1 MKLQHYI
8 PLSLYRFWR
17 WHPEVALRY
26 MPIVKTIKKYSA
38 SSTILEVGS
47 GSLGISP
54 YLGRSITGVDQN
66 FEGPKLGLMH
76 EIKGDATELPFKDR
90 SYDIVISVD
99 MLEHMSPKDRIKAIA
114 EMVRVAGKLIVIGVP
129 SGKEAEEHDKKMD
142 IRYKWVFGH
151 SYHFLDEQVGFGL
164 PSTDDISHA
173 IEEALSVN
181 KRSAR
186 FRVENN
192 ESIGLRTILMYGWM
206 TKNPIV
212 DIIFRKLLVLLVPLF
227 QYCNWEPTYRKIFI
241 VTLK

>member
-1 MKLQHYI
+1 MKLQDYI

-26 MPIVKTIKKYSA
+26 MPIAKTIKKYSA

-54 YLGRSITGVDQN
+54 YLGRSITGVDHN
-66 FEGPKLGLMH
+66 FEGPKISYVH
-76 EIKGDATELPFKDR
+76 EVKGDATKLPFKDR

-99 MLEHMSPKDRIKAIA
+99 MLEHMNTKDRIKAIS
-114 EMVRVAGKLIVIGVP
+114 EMVRVAGKLVVIGVP

-142 IRYKWVFGH
+142 SRYKWVFGH

-164 PSTDDISHA
+164 PSKEDITNA
-173 IEEALSVN
+173 IESALVTH
-181 KRSAR
+181 KRSASVR
-186 FRVENN
+186 IENN
-192 ESIGLRTILMYGWM
+192 ESINLRTVLMYGWM

-212 DIIFRKLLVLLVPLF
+212 DIIFRKLLVLPVPLF